1 MNPPSDKDSK
11 PFEATRID
19 GESRDF
25 SLPSNWREALMSLIA
40 SRVTLIQL
48 ESKDATLHGA
58 RRVVY
63 LIATIFCVV
72 FAWAFLIAGL
82 VALLSA
88 TRGWPW
94 YHVAIGAGLFHLL
107 VGVLLAKLAKPS
119 GAKCFPVTR
128 AEFQKDRE
136 WIENFQQTKKSN
148 D

>member
-1 MNPPSDKDSK
+1 
-11 PFEATRID
+11 
-19 GESRDF
+19 
-25 SLPSNWREALMSLIA
+25 MSLIA

-48 ESKDATLHGA
+48 ESKDATMDGA
-58 RRVVY
+58 KRVAY

-72 FAWAFLIAGL
+72 FAWALLIAGL

-94 YHVAIGAGLFHLL
+94 YRVSIGAGVLHLF
-107 VGVLLAKLAKPS
+107 VGVLLAKMAKPS
-119 GAKCFPVTR
+119 GAKCFPITR

>member
-1 MNPPSDKDSK
+1 MKTPLDKDFL
-11 PFEATRID
+11 PLGATRKVED
-19 GESRDF
+19 SPESG
-25 SLPSNWREALMSLIA
+25 LPSNWREALMSLIA

-48 ESKDATLHGA
+48 ESNDATRHGA
-58 RRVVY
+58 KRLAY
-63 LIATIFCVV
+63 LIATTFCVV
-72 FAWAFLIAGL
+72 FAWALLIAGL

-94 YHVAIGAGLFHLL
+94 YGVSIGAGVLHLL
-107 VGVLLAKLAKPS
+107 VGFLLARQAKPS
-119 GAKCFPVTR
+119 EAKCFPITR